1 MRAILIDPVEKSFTE
16 VDYNGDWKTISKHL
30 DCDLFDVV
38 FTDFGDIY
46 LDDEGLMKSDQQF
59 FHIRGM
65 SQPFAGR
72 GLVFGPT
79 DDEGGTTPA
88 TISIEELELQ
98 VKFMTP
104 KKVMEMFF

>member
-1 MRAILIDPVEKSFTE
+1 MRAILIDPIEKSFTE
-16 VDYNGDWKTISKHL
+16 VDYNGDWKTIYKHL
-30 DCDLFDVV
+30 DCDLF
-38 FTDFGDIY
+38 
-46 LDDEGLMKSDQQF
+46 DDEGLMKSDQQF

-104 KKVMEMFF
+104 KKVMEMFS